1 MMIRTIEIFLLFL
14 AAGLLLWH
22 WLTPAKRKNI
32 HKQAKKIAIAIVA
45 AAIIL
50 VLIRAFQAA

>member
-1 MMIRTIEIFLLFL
+1 MIRTIEIFLLFL

-50 VLIRAFQAA
+50 VLIRMFQAA